1 MDPAVLDEILTRY
14 FHSWSP
20 YRLIVARLRV
30 VHGLRRSLRWLKQQF
45 KRLELYRRSNP
56 FLTPVAIVRNSIQ
69 HYISG
74 SGSLS
79 GYRTVW
85 KVLRD
90 HYKLN
95 VKRDTVMRLM
105 QEISPFTAQRRHG
118 KKMKRRVYISKG
130 PNFAWHVDQYDK
142 LSRYGFHIHGCI
154 DGFSRK
160 VMWFKIGPTNRDP
173 AVVVS
178 YYLETI
184 ESVGGC
190 PRVICS
196 DRGVENSKIA
206 ESHIA
211 FRLLHSD
218 HNSGNKSYRYVTS
231 PRNSRIESWWSQ
243 LRRHKSDWWIEHF
256 RLCHCKGSRAR
267 WLVCPRFYL
276 SQELYGVCIFCCL
289 DERFKPICVVLEFS
303 PHPPSAISLLP
314 KWTS

>member
-1 MDPAVLDEILTRY
+1 
-14 FHSWSP
+14 
-20 YRLIVARLRV
+20 
-30 VHGLRRSLRWLKQQF
+30 
-45 KRLELYRRSNP
+45 
-56 FLTPVAIVRNSIQ
+56 
-69 HYISG
+69 
-74 SGSLS
+74 
-79 GYRTVW
+79 
-85 KVLRD
+85 
-90 HYKLN
+90 
-95 VKRDTVMRLM
+95 MRLM